1 MKVDLED
8 QRGLKTWAKI
18 MQQYQGVHLYKIG
31 LVEAIYVLMA
41 AY

>member
-1 MKVDLED
+1 MKVDED
-8 QRGLKTWAKI
+8 LGLKTWAKI